1 MAKTK
6 EQKRTILEELKKKI
20 AQQKAMIFVDF
31 KGLKVKDL
39 SKLRNELKQKDSEFM
54 VGKKTLMKIAL
65 EDNKLECNPEE
76 MEGEI
81 ALVFGFKDELFPIKT
96 VYNFSKENE
105 NLKIIGGYI
114 ESQKKEFL
122 SAENIITLGQLPGKE
137 ELLARLVGS
146 LSAPISNFNNVLQAP
161 LEACLSIIK
170 SLGEIKASNR
180 GKQTLKV

>member
-39 SKLRNELKQKDSEFM
+39 SKLRNELKQKDSELL
-54 VGKKTLMKIAL
+54 VSKKTLMKIAL

-76 MEGEI
+76 MEGQI
-81 ALVFGFKDELFPIKT
+81 ALVFGFKDELSSIKA
-96 VYNFSKENE
+96 VYNFSKENQ
-105 NLKIIGGYI
+105 NLKVLGGYI
-114 ESQKKEFL
+114 ESQKQEFL
-122 SAENIITLGQLPGKE
+122 GAEDMIILGQLPSKE

-146 LSAPISNFNNVLQAP
+146 LSAPISNFNNVLQAN
-161 LEACLSIIK
+161 IK
-170 SLGEIKASNR
+170 GLIYVLAKA
-180 GKQTLKV
+180 KI